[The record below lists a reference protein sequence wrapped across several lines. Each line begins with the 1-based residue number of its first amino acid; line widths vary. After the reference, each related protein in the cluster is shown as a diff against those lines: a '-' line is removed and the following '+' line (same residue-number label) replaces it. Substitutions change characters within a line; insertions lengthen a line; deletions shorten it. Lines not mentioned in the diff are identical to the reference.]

1 MRVSLISRIFLWQLF
16 VLAGCVHES
25 LALAFPDS
33 ALARARV
40 LSAATLR
47 SSLEA
52 RDVSAALL
60 RRETS
65 FDFLEGRSSSA
76 ASAPDG
82 SVFTASV
89 MVRSQKPIL
98 ALEDIESDLLDVS
111 CSTTEIE
118 LHFASIDALDRVAK
132 EIEHLTDFVVVSS
145 HLNCNEAD
153 QRAPHM
159 VTKVT
164 IRRDRKIIILSKISG
179 GWKDAF
185 SMVEVSFARRSSAQ
199 VLERRNINL
208 KKRQLDQPTE
218 TAQPSSTK
226 RDFPVVPPA
235 ATSAPAESKEDIEVK
250 VIDQVILPPEFPGSS
265 LFIPPG
271 VTLKCK
277 NCTVGGSVDLSQGSF
292 RLEDPIDNPVE
303 LVTDVIR
310 YFEHGEIQIDVENLF
325 AHIEL
330 STKLDLAEN
339 GLEFSVP
346 LPEIPITPFMIPGIV
361 AFGPIFKPQIVMS
374 LTLTE
379 PLEFDYGFNVSVP
392 NDARFTIDIG
402 NLTNSTT
409 QGFDRTKFSSLP
421 YQAQVPTGF
430 EFNISFRPEVLLG
443 VNSLIG
449 GTTGGVGAFFT
460 IPSIT
465 VKVEQLKNVD
475 GKCNPL
481 PTSSA
486 LPGDDDDDDD
496 DDEDQENRIPSLED
510 LIGDF
515 TNIVPTVELNVG
527 VLAELEIGIGALQK
541 KLEADHTL
549 ISKEFALPTACLAYN
564 QEKKSFA
571 SPTPPPPPASNEP
584 GSGPGLSRPKDG
596 TAGSNRAFGDGAEAR
611 MILWGSVLAATL
623 VAMGFL

>member
-1 MRVSLISRIFLWQLF
+1 MGVCLISRIFLWHLF
-16 VLAGCVHES
+16 VVAGFVHES
-25 LALAFPDS
+25 LARAFPSS

-47 SSLEA
+47 SSLET

-60 RRETS
+60 RREAS
-65 FDFLEGRSSSA
+65 YDFLEGRSSSA
-76 ASAPDG
+76 PSAPDG

-89 MVRSQKPIL
+89 VVRSQKPIL
-98 ALEDIESDLLDVS
+98 TLEDIESDLVDVS

-132 EIEHLTDFVVVSS
+132 EIEQLTDFVVVSS

-164 IRRDRKIIILSKISG
+164 ILRDRKIIILSKMSSS
-179 GWKDAF
+179 WKDAF

-208 KKRQLDQPTE
+208 KKRQVDQPTE

-250 VIDQVILPPEFPGSS
+250 VIDQVIMPPEFPGSS
-265 LFIPPG
+265 LFIPQG

-277 NCTVGGSVDLSQGSF
+277 NCTVAGSVDLSQGSF

-339 GLEFSVP
+339 GLQFSVP

-361 AFGPIFKPQIVMS
+361 AFGPIFKPEIEMS

-379 PLEFDYGFNVSVP
+379 PLEFDYGFNVS
-392 NDARFTIDIG
+392 
-402 NLTNSTT
+402 
-409 QGFDRTKFSSLP
+409 
-421 YQAQVPTGF
+421 AQVPTGF

-460 IPSIT
+460 IPSIN

-496 DDEDQENRIPSLED
+496 DEKNRIPTLED
-510 LIGDF
+510 LIGNF

-527 VLAELEIGIGALQK
+527 VLAELEIGIGAFQK
-541 KLEADHTL
+541 KLEADHTI
-549 ISKEFALPTACLAYN
+549 ISKEFALPTACLAFN

-571 SPTPPPPPASNEP
+571 SPTPPPPPQSNEP
-584 GSGPGLSRPKDG
+584 GSGPGVARPKDG
-596 TAGSNRAFGDGAEAR
+596 TGGSNRAFGDSAEAR
-611 MILWGSVLAATL
+611 VILWGSMLTATL
-623 VAMGFL
+623 VVVGFL

>member
-1 MRVSLISRIFLWQLF
+1 MGVSLFSRILLWQLF
-16 VLAGCVHES
+16 VLAGFVHES
-25 LALAFPDS
+25 LARAFPSS

-65 FDFLEGRSSSA
+65 FDFLESRSNNPP
-76 ASAPDG
+76 SAPDG

-98 ALEDIESDLLDVS
+98 TLEDIESGLLDVS

-164 IRRDRKIIILSKISG
+164 IRRNRKIIILSKLSSD
-179 GWKDAF
+179 WKDAF
-185 SMVEVSFARRSSAQ
+185 SMLEVSFARKSSAQ

-208 KKRQLDQPTE
+208 KKRQVDQPTE

-226 RDFPVVPPA
+226 RVFPIVPPT
-235 ATSAPAESKEDIEVK
+235 ATNAPGTAKEDLDVK
-250 VIDQVILPPEFPGSS
+250 VIDQVIMPPEFPGSS
-265 LFIPPG
+265 LFIPEG
-271 VTLKCK
+271 VTLTCK
-277 NCTVGGSVDLSQGSF
+277 NCTIGGSVDLSQGSF
-292 RLEDPIDNPVE
+292 KLEDPIDNPVE

-310 YFEHGEIQIDVENLF
+310 YFEHGEIQMDVENLF

-330 STKLDLAEN
+330 STKLDLTES

-361 AFGPIFKPQIVMS
+361 AFGPIFKPQIEMS

-379 PLEFDYGFNVSVP
+379 PLEFEYGFNVSVP
-392 NDARFTIDIG
+392 NDASFTIDIG
-402 NLTNSTT
+402 DPNNSTT
-409 QGFDRTKFSSLP
+409 KGFDRTIFSSLP

-443 VNSLIG
+443 VTSLIG

-460 IPSIT
+460 IPSVT

-481 PTSSA
+481 PTSPA
-486 LPGDDDDDDD
+486 TPGDDDDK
-496 DDEDQENRIPSLED
+496 ENRIPTLED
-510 LIGDF
+510 LVGNF

-527 VLAELEIGIGALQK
+527 VLAELEIGIGSLQK
-541 KLEADHTL
+541 ELRKDHT
-549 ISKEFALPTACLAYN
+549 IASKEFALPTACLAYN
-564 QEKKSFA
+564 KEKKSFA
-571 SPTPPPPPASNEP
+571 SPTPPPPPSSSDEP
-584 GSGPGLSRPKDG
+584 GEGPGVSRPRDG
-596 TAGSNRAFGDGAEAR
+596 SGASSLTFGDGAEAR
-611 MILWGSVLAATL
+611 MVLWGSVFASLL
-623 VAMGFL
+623 VVIGAL

>member
-1 MRVSLISRIFLWQLF
+1 MGVSLISRIFLWRLF
-16 VLAGCVHES
+16 VLAGFFHES
-25 LALAFPDS
+25 LARAFPSS
-33 ALARARV
+33 ALSRARV

-76 ASAPDG
+76 PAAPDG

-98 ALEDIESDLLDVS
+98 TLEDIEKDLLDVS
-111 CSTTEIE
+111 CSTTEIG
-118 LHFASIDALDRVAK
+118 LHFASIKALDRVAK
-132 EIEHLTDFVVVSS
+132 EIEHLTDFVAVSS

-153 QRAPHM
+153 QRAPHI
-159 VTKVT
+159 VTKVV
-164 IRRDRKIIILSKISG
+164 IHRKRKIIILSKMSG

-185 SMVEVSFARRSSAQ
+185 SIMEVSFARRSSAQ

-208 KKRQLDQPTE
+208 KKRQVDQPTE

-226 RDFPVVPPA
+226 KDFPMVAPA
-235 ATSAPAESKEDIEVK
+235 TTSTPAESKEDIEVK
-250 VIDQVILPPEFPGSS
+250 VIDQVIMPPEIPGSS
-265 LFIPPG
+265 LFIPQG

-292 RLEDPIDNPVE
+292 RLKNPIDNPAE
-303 LVTDVIR
+303 LVTDVIQ

-339 GLEFSVP
+339 GLQFSVP
-346 LPEIPITPFMIPGIV
+346 LPEFPITPFMIPGIV
-361 AFGPIFKPQIVMS
+361 AFGPIFRPEIEMS

-402 NLTNSTT
+402 DLNNSTT
-409 QGFDRTKFSSLP
+409 QGFDRTKLSSFP

-449 GTTGGVGAFFT
+449 STTGGVGAFFT

-475 GKCNPL
+475 GNCNPL

-486 LPGDDDDDDD
+486 LPGGDD
-496 DDEDQENRIPSLED
+496 DDEKSRIPTLED
-510 LIGDF
+510 LIGNF

-541 KLEADHTL
+541 KLEADHTI
-549 ISKEFALPTACLAYN
+549 ISKEFALPTACLAFN

-571 SPTPPPPPASNEP
+571 SPTPPPPPQSSGP
-584 GSGPGLSRPKDG
+584 GSGPGVSRPKDG
-596 TAGSNRAFGDGAEAR
+596 TAGSNRAFGDGAEVR
-611 MILWGSVLAATL
+611 MILCGSVLATTL
-623 VAMGFL
+623 VVMGFL

>member
-1 MRVSLISRIFLWQLF
+1 MGVCLISRIFLWHLF
-16 VLAGCVHES
+16 VVAGFVHES
-25 LALAFPDS
+25 LARAFPSS

-47 SSLEA
+47 SSLET

-65 FDFLEGRSSSA
+65 YDFLEGRSSSA
-76 ASAPDG
+76 PSAPDG

-89 MVRSQKPIL
+89 VVRSQKPIL
-98 ALEDIESDLLDVS
+98 TLEDIESDLVDVS

-132 EIEHLTDFVVVSS
+132 EIEQLTDFVVVSS

-164 IRRDRKIIILSKISG
+164 ILRDRKIIILSKMSSS
-179 GWKDAF
+179 WKDAF

-208 KKRQLDQPTE
+208 KKRQVDPPTE

-250 VIDQVILPPEFPGSS
+250 VIDQVIMPPEFPGSS
-265 LFIPPG
+265 LFIPQG

-277 NCTVGGSVDLSQGSF
+277 NCTVAGSVDLSQGSF

-339 GLEFSVP
+339 GLQFSVP

-361 AFGPIFKPQIVMS
+361 AFGPIFKPEIEMS

-402 NLTNSTT
+402 DLNNSTT

-460 IPSIT
+460 IPSIN

-496 DDEDQENRIPSLED
+496 EKNRIPTLED
-510 LIGDF
+510 LIGNF

-527 VLAELEIGIGALQK
+527 VLAELEIGIGAFQK
-541 KLEADHTL
+541 KLEADHTI
-549 ISKEFALPTACLAYN
+549 ISKEFALPTACLAFN

-571 SPTPPPPPASNEP
+571 SPTPPPPPQSNEP
-584 GSGPGLSRPKDG
+584 GSGPGVARPKDG
-596 TAGSNRAFGDGAEAR
+596 TGGSNRAFGDSAEAR
-611 MILWGSVLAATL
+611 VILWGSMLTATL
-623 VAMGFL
+623 VVVGFL